1 MSFNSL
7 DLIFSYGQSAEDDH
21 RMDRLKC
28 VGIMKDTKGR
38 FNYAKNVEF
47 IPMQMYE
54 FIQSLL
60 IEGFDT
66 QSLLK

>member
-1 MSFNSL
+1 MDST
-7 DLIFSYGQSAEDDH
+7 DEEDH
-21 RMDRLKC
+21 RMDWLKC

-38 FNYAKNVEF
+38 FNYAKYVEF
-47 IPMQMYE
+47 IPMQMYV

-60 IEGFDT
+60 KEGFDT